1 MGRKNKNITIQLNN
15 RINELLRIG
24 EKKVKVNGVA
34 EGIHSVKTAEQYRNT
49 ALRLSSVCKEMGV
62 RNIEDIDKNVV
73 ARYMEAYR
81 DASMWS
87 VSRELS
93 AISKIRG
100 ETITPKEL
108 GFTQRRTYTSVKNNR
123 GDILPKSS
131 TANKPEN
138 QDALYLAS
146 VCGCRRSSLDPSSPT
161 AVTAN
166 DAIRNEHGQIYAFHL
181 LEKGGK
187 ERLSI
192 ILPSERGNLTRWV
205 DGKLKGGLSPDA
217 PLITHIDRNLGCHR
231 MRAEYARD
239 LYAELLEAKQRG
251 IDVYEGRKYELFID
265 KEKFDYNYN
274 NPRFKGDTVHGFD
287 KQIALETSVQLGHNR
302 LRCMPIFL
310 PYKIIYTLAL
320 LPFEAEVLFC
330 CFNEFRHSLIIGII
344 MHYNNS
350 THIFSCG
357 VFPLC

>member
-1 MGRKNKNITIQLNN
+1 MGRNKKNITIQLNK
-15 RINELLRIG
+15 RIDELLRIG

-49 ALRLSSVCKEMGV
+49 ANRLSSVCKEMGIK
-62 RNIEDIDKNVV
+62 NIEDIDKGVV

-81 DASMWS
+81 DASPWT

-100 ETITPKEL
+100 ETITPKDL

-123 GDILPKSS
+123 GQLPKSS
-131 TANKPEN
+131 SSTNPKN

-166 DAIRNEHGQIYAFHL
+166 DAVRNEQGQIYAFHL

-187 ERLSI
+187 ERVSLV
-192 ILPSERGNLTRWV
+192 LPSEQRNLTNWV
-205 DGKLKGGLSPDA
+205 DSKLKSGHSPDA
-217 PLITHIDRNLGCHR
+217 PLISHIDRNLGCHR

-239 LYAELLEAKQRG
+239 LYAELKDAKERG
-251 IDVYEGRKYELFID
+251 VDVYEGRKYELFID
-265 KEKFDYNYN
+265 RSKFDHSYN
-274 NPRFKGDTVHGFD
+274 NPRFKSDNPHGFQKD
-287 KQIALETSVQLGHNR
+287 LALEVSFNLGHGR
-302 LRCMPIFL
+302 LD
-310 PYKIIYTLAL
+310 
-320 LPFEAEVLFC
+320 V
-330 CFNEFRHSLIIGII
+330 SLYSYLIR
-344 MHYNNS
+344 
-350 THIFSCG
+350 
-357 VFPLC
+357 

>member
-24 EKKVKVNGVA
+24 EKKVKVGGVA
-34 EGIHSVKTAEQYRNT
+34 EGIHSVKTAEQYRKT
-49 ALRLSSVCKEMGV
+49 AIRLSSVCKELGV
-62 RNIEDIDKNVV
+62 KNIEDIDKNVV

-81 DASMWS
+81 NASPWT
-87 VSRELS
+87 VSRELA

-108 GFTQRRTYTSVKNNR
+108 GFTKRRTYASVKNNR
-123 GDILPKSS
+123 SELPKSS

-166 DAIRNEHGQIYAFHL
+166 DAVRNEQGQIYAFHL

-187 ERLSI
+187 ERVSI
-192 ILPSERGNLTRWV
+192 VLPSERGNITSWV
-205 DGKLKGGLSPDA
+205 DSKLKDGLSPDA
-217 PLITHIDRNLGCHR
+217 PLISHIDRNMGSHR
-231 MRAEYARD
+231 MRAEYARN
-239 LYAELLEAKQRG
+239 LYTELLEAKQRG

-265 KEKFDYNYN
+265 QNKYDYSYN
-274 NPRFKGDTVHGFD
+274 NPRFKSETPHNFQKDL
-287 KQIALETSVQLGHNR
+287 ALEVSFALGHSR
-302 LRCMPIFL
+302 LD
-310 PYKIIYTLAL
+310 
-320 LPFEAEVLFC
+320 V
-330 CFNEFRHSLIIGII
+330 SLYSYLIR
-344 MHYNNS
+344 
-350 THIFSCG
+350 
-357 VFPLC
+357 

>member
-24 EKKVKVNGVA
+24 EKKVKINGVA
-34 EGIHSVKTAEQYRNT
+34 EGIHSVKTAEQYRKT
-49 ALRLSSVCKEMGV
+49 ALRLSKVCKEMG
-62 RNIEDIDKNVV
+62 IKSIGDIDKSVV
-73 ARYMEAYR
+73 AQYMEAYR
-81 DASMWS
+81 DASPWS
-87 VSRELS
+87 VSRELA

-108 GFTQRRTYTSVKNNR
+108 GFTQRRSYTSVKNSR
-123 GDILPKSS
+123 GDLPPSS
-131 TANKPEN
+131 TAHKPEN

-181 LEKGGK
+181 IEKGAK
-187 ERLSI
+187 HRVSLV
-192 ILPSERGNLTRWV
+192 LPSERGNLTRWV
-205 DGKLKGGLSPDA
+205 DGKLKSGHSPDA
-217 PLITHIDRNLGCHR
+217 PLITHIDRNLGSHR

-265 KEKFDYNYN
+265 RNKFDFSYN
-274 NPRFKGDTVHGFD
+274 NPRFKSDTPHNFQKD
-287 KQIALETSVQLGHNR
+287 LALEVSFNLGHGR
-302 LRCMPIFL
+302 LD
-310 PYKIIYTLAL
+310 
-320 LPFEAEVLFC
+320 V
-330 CFNEFRHSLIIGII
+330 SLYSYLIR
-344 MHYNNS
+344 
-350 THIFSCG
+350 
-357 VFPLC
+357 

>member
-1 MGRKNKNITIQLNN
+1 MGRKSKNITIQLNN

-34 EGIHSVKTAEQYRNT
+34 EGIHSVKTAEQYRKT
-49 ALRLSSVCKEMGV
+49 ALRLSSVCKEMGIK
-62 RNIEDIDKNVV
+62 NIEDIDKSVV

-108 GFTQRRTYTSVKNNR
+108 GFTQRRRYTSIKNSR
-123 GDILPKSS
+123 GELPRSS

-187 ERLSI
+187 ERVSLV
-192 ILPSERGNLTRWV
+192 LPSERGNLTRWV
-205 DGKLKGGLSPDA
+205 DSKLKGGHSPDA
-217 PLITHIDRNLGCHR
+217 PLITHIDRNLGSHR

-251 IDVYEGRKYELFID
+251 IDVYEGRKYELFICR
-265 KEKFDYNYN
+265 EKFDYSYN
-274 NPRFKGDTVHGFD
+274 NPHFKSDRPHNFEKD
-287 KQIALETSVQLGHNR
+287 LALEVSFNLGHGR
-302 LRCMPIFL
+302 LD
-310 PYKIIYTLAL
+310 
-320 LPFEAEVLFC
+320 V
-330 CFNEFRHSLIIGII
+330 SLYSYLIR
-344 MHYNNS
+344 
-350 THIFSCG
+350 
-357 VFPLC
+357 

>member
-1 MGRKNKNITIQLNN
+1 MGRNHKNITIQLNK
-15 RINELLRIG
+15 RIDELLRIG

-49 ALRLSSVCKEMGV
+49 ANRLSSVCKEMGIK
-62 RNIEDIDKNVV
+62 NIADIDKSVV

-81 DASMWS
+81 DASSWT

-108 GFTQRRTYTSVKNNR
+108 GFTQRRTYTSVKNSR
-123 GDILPKSS
+123 GELPKSS
-131 TANKPEN
+131 SANKPQN

-166 DAIRNEHGQIYAFHL
+166 DAVRNEQGQIYAFHL

-187 ERLSI
+187 ERYALVLLS
-192 ILPSERGNLTRWV
+192 EQRNLTNWV
-205 DGKLKGGLSPDA
+205 DNKLKNGLSPDA
-217 PLITHIDRNLGCHR
+217 PLISHIDRNLGSHR
-231 MRAEYARD
+231 MRAEYARE
-239 LYAELLEAKQRG
+239 LYNELKEAKERG

-265 KEKFDYNYN
+265 RNKFDFSYN
-274 NPRFKGDTVHGFD
+274 NPRFKSETPHNFQKDL
-287 KQIALETSVQLGHNR
+287 ALEVSFNLGHGR
-302 LRCMPIFL
+302 LD
-310 PYKIIYTLAL
+310 
-320 LPFEAEVLFC
+320 V
-330 CFNEFRHSLIIGII
+330 SLYSYLIR
-344 MHYNNS
+344 
-350 THIFSCG
+350 
-357 VFPLC
+357 